1 VYEHGKVYA
10 EELSADKQR
19 EHAKHE
25 AQEKGHTAESAR
37 EQVREKFGK
46 DAKIVDA
53 KFVDAEQ
60 GNFTGTVVAQ
70 DDDRVIQRIGA
81 NKFIAHERSALD
93 GGDVGIGQF
102 VKVQYNQGKAIVQ
115 GAQRQ
120 QQQDRQRGPDREI
133 AR

>member
-1 VYEHGKVYA
+1 M
-10 EELSADKQR
+10 
-19 EHAKHE
+19 
-25 AQEKGHTAESAR
+25 
-37 EQVREKFGK
+37 REKFGK

-115 GAQRQ
+115 ARSDSSSKTPMATRPRSRDRVDPLTNRTALCRKARAGKGQRNGKAQPRKPTLQ
-120 QQQDRQRGPDREI
+120 TTQ
-133 AR
+133 